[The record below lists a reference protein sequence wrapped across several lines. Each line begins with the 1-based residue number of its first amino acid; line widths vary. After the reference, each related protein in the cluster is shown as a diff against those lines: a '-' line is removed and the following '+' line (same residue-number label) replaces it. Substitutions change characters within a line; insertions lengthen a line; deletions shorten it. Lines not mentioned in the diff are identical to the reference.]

1 MKQETMLEKGGM
13 MEIKI
18 EKARELLRQLEMANG
33 RSLIAKAGRIQ
44 VVQEMLVE
52 TRQKLEIHY

>member
-1 MKQETMLEKGGM
+1 MKQDIIFEKGGI
-13 MEIKI
+13 MEVRI
-18 EKARELLRQLEMANG
+18 EKARELLRQLDMANG
-33 RSLIAKAGRIQ
+33 GSLIARAQRIQ